1 MHVSQHQ
8 RDMLS
13 DGRICLSNGK
23 NRFVFER
30 LRPGVLRMT
39 FAGDDVGQFGP
50 AAVDE
55 VRKELQRCSP
65 LELFVDAADAVTVS
79 VEVTN
84 EWTHFFATSRAQ
96 LKRVS
101 VLTGSKFFHLSVAI
115 SQHLSQ
121 TGNLIQIYTDRELFE
136 DYVRRAA

>member
-1 MHVSQHQ
+1 MQATQPSKQIWP
-8 RDMLS
+8 
-13 DGRICLSNGK
+13 DGRIQLSSGK
-23 NRFVFER
+23 NAFVFQR
-30 LRPGVLRMT
+30 LRPGALLMT
-39 FAGDDVGQFGP
+39 ISGDDVGQFGA

-55 VRKELQRCSP
+55 VRMELLRHSP
-65 LELFVDAADAVTVS
+65 LELFVDAGNAVTVS

-84 EWTHFFATSRAQ
+84 EWTRFFAASRAQ

-136 DYVRRAA
+136 DYVRCAA